1 MKSSISCFIALLA
14 SVCTVSAKNGDTL
27 KVTTHNK
34 VVIKTNPAVG
44 NTRYGGYGI
53 FPATSVGVRKIYLDL
68 TFECAPGLKCGE
80 WDYINRILIGK
91 RRGAKRDSLGWEI
104 ARYITPYGF
113 YWDASQG
120 WNFKW
125 RMDLTDYAF
134 LLRDSI
140 EIIYE
145 HTGYEGNTDRGWRIT
160 LNFTCIEGDPIR
172 PVYDLKQLY
181 QVGAP
186 YGDDDAFNKAVPE
199 KKFTPATNATALK
212 FKVIQTGHGMD
223 KTENCAEFC
232 AKRRTLLLDGNSI
245 SDNYV
250 WDEDCGSNPLFPQA
264 GTWLYDRAGWC
275 PGAPVREHQVAV
287 ENMQPG
293 EKTFKLNMEPYAA
306 TLGGGGNY
314 SITAYVA
321 EMGAISKQND
331 AAIWDILA
339 PSTEKENGRYNPI
352 CGEPVVVIRNMGA
365 KTLSRLNISYGTRG
379 NKPSEYTWTG
389 NLAHGAADTVYLPRF
404 FDWGSNPKFF
414 EVQCSQPNGQTDEYP
429 LDDKAWSNISYP
441 PVYPDRLIIYFKT
454 NNAPSENSYRILDA
468 NNNIIHAKSGFD
480 KTQFIYRDTVQL
492 FNGCFTFVFDDRGT
506 PPSSMPLNEDG
517 LNWWANTADGAGII
531 SLRNGYSGGLVQN
544 FNADF
549 GSDIIKSFTV
559 GSTLNQEAPAPV
571 QGLRLYPNPSKGIFL
586 LDVTDRIPGSNVVV
600 RVMDMSGRS
609 VWEHSFPASEGPV
622 FTLRLQDLAA
632 GQYLLQAQEG
642 HTVQRIKLIKE

>member
-1 MKSSISCFIALLA
+1 MKSLLTLFSAWLLGISF
-14 SVCTVSAKNGDTL
+14 VQAKNGDTL
-27 KVTTHNK
+27 RVLTHNK

-44 NTRYGGYGI
+44 NTRYGGWGI
-53 FPATSVGVRKIYLDL
+53 FPAEGVSVRKIYLDL

-91 RRGAKRDSLGWEI
+91 RRGNKRDSLGWEI

-125 RMDLTDYAF
+125 RIDLTDYAF
-134 LLRDSI
+134 LLRDST

-160 LNFTCIEGDPIR
+160 LNFTCIEGDPVR

-186 YGDDDAFNKAVPE
+186 YGDDAAFDKAVPE
-199 KKFTPATNATALK
+199 KKFTPSANASALK
-212 FKVIQTGHGMD
+212 FKIIQTGHGMD
-223 KTENCAEFC
+223 KTENCSEFC
-232 AKRRTLLLDGNSI
+232 AKRRTVLLDGNSI
-245 SDNYV
+245 SESYV
-250 WDEDCGSNPLFPQA
+250 WNEDCGSNPLFPQA

-275 PGAPVREHQVAV
+275 PGAPVREHQITV
-287 ENMQPG
+287 ESVQQG
-293 EKTFKLNMEPYAA
+293 EKTFKLNMESYAA

-321 EMGAISKQND
+321 EMGAVSKQND

-365 KTLSRLNISYGTRG
+365 QPLTKLKINYGTKG
-379 NKPSEYTWTG
+379 NTRAGYVWTG
-389 NLAHGAADTVYLPRF
+389 NLAHGASDTVYLPRF
-404 FDWGSNPKFF
+404 MDWGTDPKVF
-414 EVQCSQPNGQTDEYP
+414 EVNCELPNDKADEYP
-429 LDDKAWSNISYP
+429 LDNSAFSGITYP
-441 PVYPDRLIIYFKT
+441 PVYPDRLIIYFKS
-454 NNAPSENSYRILDA
+454 NNAPTENAFRILDA
-468 NNNIIHAKSGFD
+468 NNNVIYSKGGFD
-480 KTQFIYRDTVQL
+480 KPQFIYRDTVQL
-492 FNGCFTFVFDDRGT
+492 YNGCFTFIFDDRGA

-549 GSDIIKSFTV
+549 GTDIIKSFTV
-559 GSTLNQEAPAPV
+559 GNTLSAPEQAPA
-571 QGLRLYPNPSKGIFL
+571 QGLQLYPNPSKGTFV
-586 LDVTDRIPGSNVVV
+586 LDITDRIPGS
-600 RVMDMSGRS
+600 DMHVGVLDLSGRT
-609 VWEHSFPASEGPV
+609 VWEQVFKAAEGPLLV
-622 FTLRLQDLAA
+622 LKLQDLAA
-632 GQYLLQAQEG
+632 GNYLLQVREG
-642 HTVQRIKLIKE
+642 SKLQVTRLIKE

>member
-1 MKSSISCFIALLA
+1 MKAILTGSFLMLLCISNA
-14 SVCTVSAKNGDTL
+14 TAKNGDTL
-27 KVTTHNK
+27 QVTTHNK

-44 NTRYGGYGI
+44 NTRYSGWGV
-53 FPATSVGVRKIYLDL
+53 FPGESVGVRKLFLDL

-91 RRGAKRDSLGWEI
+91 RRGNKRDSLGWEI

-125 RMDLTDYAF
+125 RIDLTDYAY

-140 EIIYE
+140 EVIYE

-160 LNFTCIEGDPIR
+160 LNFTCVQGDPVR

-186 YGDDDAFNKAVPE
+186 YGDDAAFDNAVPA
-199 KKFTPATNATALK
+199 KKFTPAANASALK
-212 FKVIQTGHGMD
+212 FKIIQTGHGMD
-223 KTENCAEFC
+223 KTENCSEFC
-232 AKRRTLLLDGNSI
+232 AKRRTLLLDGSSI
-245 SDNYV
+245 SESYV
-250 WDEDCGSNPLFPQA
+250 WNEDCGSNPLFPQA

-275 PGAPVREHQVAV
+275 PGAPVREHQVTLESVA
-287 ENMQPG
+287 QG
-293 EKTFKLNMEPYAA
+293 EKTFKLNMESYAA

-321 EMGAISKQND
+321 EMGPVSKQND

-339 PSTEKENGRYNPI
+339 PSTEKEYGRFNPI

-365 KTLSRLNISYGTRG
+365 QTLTKLKINYGTKG
-379 NKPSEYTWTG
+379 NARSAYIWTG
-389 NLAHGAADTVYLPRF
+389 NLPHGASDTVFLPRF
-404 FDWGSNPKFF
+404 FAWGSDPKVF
-414 EVQCSQPNGQTDEYP
+414 EVNCELPNDKTDEYP
-429 LDDKAWSNISYP
+429 LDNQAWSGITYTP
-441 PVYPDRLIIYFKT
+441 TYPDKLIIYFKS
-454 NNAPSENSYRILDA
+454 NNAPTENSYRILDA
-468 NNNIIHAKSGFD
+468 NNNIIYSKNGFD

-492 FNGCFTFVFDDRGT
+492 YNGCFTFIFDDRGT

-531 SLRNGYSGGLVQN
+531 SLRNGYTGGLVQN

-549 GSDIIKSFTV
+549 GTDIVKSFTV
-559 GSTLNQEAPAPV
+559 GSPMGRSETNPA
-571 QGLRLYPNPSKGIFL
+571 QGLRLYPNPSRGRFM
-586 LDVTDRIPGSNVVV
+586 LDITDRIPTGDV
-600 RVMDMSGRS
+600 RVKVLDMSGRQ
-609 VWEHSFPASEGPV
+609 VWEKVFAAAEGPV
-622 FTLRLQDLAA
+622 FPLNLQQLAA
-632 GQYLLQAQEG
+632 GNYLLEAREG
-642 HTVQRIKLIKE
+642 TTVQRIRLIKE